1 MTPTIR
7 KQVLTLYKSKLRV
20 CRNLGYNY
28 GDWDNR
34 FIYNYEKL
42 NYSELE
48 FLIEN
53 GLIGKFAGNNIRFRY
68 KINRKEKDN
77 KYLKKAL
84 DYGFKML
91 RYLNFLDFIHFLNTE
106 D

>member
-1 MTPTIR
+1 MNLAIR
-7 KQVLTLYKSKLRV
+7 KQVLTLYKYKLKI

-28 GDWDNR
+28 GDWDNK
-34 FIYNYEKL
+34 FIYDYEKL
-42 NYSELE
+42 NYSELD

-68 KINRKEKDN
+68 KTNGNKKDN
-77 KYLKKAL
+77 KYLKKEL
-84 DYGFKML
+84 DYGFKIL
-91 RYLNFLDFIHFLNTE
+91 RYLNYLDFIHFLDTE